1 MSYLLTGES
10 TVRSTF
16 RLLKKEDYQTWLP
29 IFKQKDTGRFLGMKS
44 NLTVEEQCDAWFEKA
59 FWRYD
64 KGTSGMNV
72 MIHKE
77 TSEFIGQAGLLVQTV
92 NGLKRLEVGY
102 SILPDFWKQ
111 GFAKEAAVR
120 LRDIAFERGYDKN
133 FGDSLVSVIHQDN
146 IGSIKV
152 ALHNGMS
159 LEADYIDSAI
169 TDRFLVYSINRKE
182 WDILKRT
189 KK

>member
-1 MSYLLTGES
+1 MNYLLTGES

-16 RLLKKEDYQTWLP
+16 RLLKREDYQTWLS
-29 IFKQKDTGRFLGMKS
+29 IFKEENTGRFLGMKQG
-44 NLTVEEQCDAWFEKA
+44 LTAQEQCDVWFEKA

-77 TSEFIGQAGLLVQTV
+77 TNEFIGQSGLLVQTV

-102 SILPDFWKQ
+102 SILPHFWKQ

-120 LRDIAFERGYDKN
+120 LRDLAFERGYDKN
-133 FGDSLVSVIHQDN
+133 FGNSLVSVIHEDN

-159 LEADYIDSAI
+159 LESDYIDSTI
-169 TDRFLVYSINRKE
+169 TDRFLVYSINRKTWE
-182 WDILKRT
+182 QI
-189 KK
+189 KKD